1 LCGIA
6 SETFLRLWTR
16 APRIRIDSSKGLL
29 RESGDL
35 PAVYLD
41 YLKNPEY
48 AKGAQTS
55 RLLNR
60 NAERCTIEAKDAD
73 TDCQIR
79 DAAI

>member
-1 LCGIA
+1 
-6 SETFLRLWTR
+6 
-16 APRIRIDSSKGLL
+16 LL